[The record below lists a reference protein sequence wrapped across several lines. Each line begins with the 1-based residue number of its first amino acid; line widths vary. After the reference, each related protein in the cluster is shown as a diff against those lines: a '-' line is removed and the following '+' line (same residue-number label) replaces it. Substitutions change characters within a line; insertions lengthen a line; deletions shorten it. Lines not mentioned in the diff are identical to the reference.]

1 MEKIKWL
8 PVLMLLAG
16 AFCLAGCL
24 NEDDEEG
31 GVKVTGHEEYVM
43 TVASKKLAYVIFNG
57 SDFFTEA
64 YAVRKEGT
72 QAWEPLTFISGLDYE
87 DGYSMRCVSARQVI
101 MMKEGAN
108 RRGLNINCWR

>member
-43 TVASKKLAYVIFNG
+43 TVASKKLAYVILMAAT
-57 SDFFTEA
+57 SSL
-64 YAVRKEGT
+64 KLM
-72 QAWEPLTFISGLDYE
+72 P
-87 DGYSMRCVSARQVI
+87 
-101 MMKEGAN
+101 
-108 RRGLNINCWR
+108 